1 MLDLLSG
8 ALKNICR
15 KKGRSFLTMSG
26 IAIGVTSVIIISCIS
41 SCGTS
46 AVNNELD
53 SLGLGGLTISAKEN
67 SDSPLSDDELQAIRS
82 VPDVKDATPVLIQTT
97 QVYSQNEKQ
106 SAFVWGIDS
115 DAGDT
120 VSLQLL
126 YGRFLNKS
134 DIGSCA
140 KVCMVD
146 KTFAQS
152 IYQRDNIVGKNISVQ
167 CGAVM
172 EEYKVVGVIKTG
184 SGLLQ
189 NAMGTYLPNFIYAPY
204 TTVREATGSLGYHQ
218 IITRAKD
225 GSDLDA
231 LGKSIV
237 RKLNDTSGLDDGY
250 TANNL
255 AKQRDI
261 LLNIL
266 DIVTL
271 ILTCVGAVSLVVA
284 SLSIM
289 TVMLVSVSE
298 RTREIGIKK
307 SIGAKKTTI
316 MLEFL
321 SEAGLISML
330 GCLVGV
336 VLGLAVSFA
345 GASMFQMTLNL
356 NAGVLLFT
364 CIFSLLT
371 GIVFGVYPA
380 MKAANLK
387 PVAALR
393 SE

>member
-1 MLDLLSG
+1 MFDLFSD

-26 IAIGVTSVIIISCIS
+26 IAIGVTSVVIISCIS

-67 SDSPLSDDELQAIRS
+67 TDSPLSDDELQTIRGIS
-82 VPDVKDATPVLIQTT
+82 NVKDATPVLIQTT

-115 DAGDT
+115 DAGDI

-152 IYQRDNIVGKNISVQ
+152 IYKRDNIVGKNISIQ

-172 EEYKVVGVIKTG
+172 EEYKVIGVIKTG

-204 TTVREATGSLGYHQ
+204 TTVREATGTQGYHQ

-225 GSDLDA
+225 GADLDV

-237 RKLNDTSGLDDGY
+237 KKLNNASGLSDGY

-266 DIVTL
+266 NIVTL
-271 ILTCVGAVSLVVA
+271 ILTCVGAVSLIVA

-321 SEAGLISML
+321 TEAGLISVI

-336 VLGLAVSFA
+336 ALGLAISYI
-345 GASMFQMTLNL
+345 GANMLQMTLSL
-356 NAGVLLFT
+356 NAGLLLIT
-364 CIFSLLT
+364 CVFSLLT
-371 GIVFGVYPA
+371 GVVFGVYPA

-387 PVAALR
+387 PVTALR

>member
-1 MLDLLSG
+1 M
-8 ALKNICR
+8 
-15 KKGRSFLTMSG
+15 
-26 IAIGVTSVIIISCIS
+26 
-41 SCGTS
+41 
-46 AVNNELD
+46 
-53 SLGLGGLTISAKEN
+53 
-67 SDSPLSDDELQAIRS
+67 
-82 VPDVKDATPVLIQTT
+82 
-97 QVYSQNEKQ
+97 
-106 SAFVWGIDS
+106 
-115 DAGDT
+115 
-120 VSLQLL
+120 
-126 YGRFLNKS
+126 
-134 DIGSCA
+134 
-140 KVCMVD
+140 
-146 KTFAQS
+146 
-152 IYQRDNIVGKNISVQ
+152 
-167 CGAVM
+167 
-172 EEYKVVGVIKTG
+172 
-184 SGLLQ
+184 
-189 NAMGTYLPNFIYAPY
+189 
-204 TTVREATGSLGYHQ
+204 
-218 IITRAKD
+218 
-225 GSDLDA
+225 DA

-271 ILTCVGAVSLVVA
+271 ILTCVGAVSLIVA

-321 SEAGLISML
+321 SEAGLISLL

-345 GASMFQMTLNL
+345 GAGMFQMTLNL

-364 CIFSLLT
+364 CVFSLLT
-371 GIVFGVYPA
+371 GVVFGVYPA

-387 PVAALR
+387 PVTALR